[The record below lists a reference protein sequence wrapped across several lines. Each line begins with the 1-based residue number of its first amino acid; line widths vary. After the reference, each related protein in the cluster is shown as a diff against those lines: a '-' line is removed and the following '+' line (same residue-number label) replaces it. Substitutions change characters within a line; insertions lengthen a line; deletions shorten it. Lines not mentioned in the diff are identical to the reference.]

1 VNGHDEDDDFADVAA
16 RPHQIWALVHDS
28 LYGNIKNPLVCLQKN
43 STGAASGE
51 RNHKVAKH

>member
-16 RPHQIWALVHDS
+16 RPHQIWALAHDS
-28 LYGNIKNPLVCLQKN
+28 LYGNIKNPLVGLHKN
-43 STGAASGE
+43 PTGAASSE